1 MWVATG
7 HCDSHVLVLGSQ
19 SRPWCRETTIVCTIA
34 GATCGKEGVCARTAR
49 GIGGVPS
56 VEEAMGEG

>member
-1 MWVATG
+1 VTPTRLFWGLKVG
-7 HCDSHVLVLGSQ
+7 LGAG
-19 SRPWCRETTIVCTIA
+19 ETTIICTIA

-49 GIGGVPS
+49 DIGGMPG